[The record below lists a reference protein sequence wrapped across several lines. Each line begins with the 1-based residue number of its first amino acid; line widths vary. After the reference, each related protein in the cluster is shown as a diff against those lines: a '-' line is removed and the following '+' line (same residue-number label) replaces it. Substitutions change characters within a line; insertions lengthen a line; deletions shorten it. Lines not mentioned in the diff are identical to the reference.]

1 MDYRI
6 IDFIVVEIFAYDI
19 SYLYT
24 LKYFDTAKVP
34 KRKKKDFS
42 VHIFQQ
48 VCTTKGVIKGQ
59 HFLLV
64 TFTLC

>member
-19 SYLYT
+19 SYRYT

-34 KRKKKDFS
+34 KRKTKKK
-42 VHIFQQ
+42 IFLCTYFNKCVQQ
-48 VCTTKGVIKGQ
+48 KG
-59 HFLLV
+59 
-64 TFTLC
+64 